1 MGLNESDPIAKIRC
15 ECWDYALHLFGTK
28 CIFVQ
33 RSNMLRLRL
42 RLLAFLGIA
51 VSATIGSLVAAFGT
65 DFAGLP
71 VVLTI
76 GSIVGIVQ
84 LVTSIWALTAKWDDG
99 FAFANEAIVSNQ
111 QLSDAFKSLA
121 KNLPAGFEAV
131 KSKFDLLNVEKKS
144 RDSQD
149 ERQGISEA
157 EKRFGMR
164 AALRQFQRDCA
175 SCENTPQSMTPS
187 KCNVCGNFKVTFT
200 HKVKEKSK

>member
-1 MGLNESDPIAKIRC
+1 MGTNESDPIAKIRC

-28 CIFVQ
+28 CIFEQ
-33 RSNMLRLRL
+33 RSRILRLRL
-42 RLLAFLGIA
+42 RLLVFLGI
-51 VSATIGSLVAAFGT
+51 VVPATIGSLVVAFGT
-65 DFAGLP
+65 DFAGLQF
-71 VVLTI
+71 VLTI
-76 GSIVGIVQ
+76 GSILGIVQ
-84 LVTSIWALTAKWDDG
+84 IVTSIWALTDKWDDG

-111 QLSDAFKSLA
+111 QLSEAFKSLA
-121 KNLPAGFEAV
+121 KDPLSELEAV

-175 SCENTPQSMTPS
+175 SCGNTPQSMTPS

-200 HKVKEKSK
+200 HKVKEKN